1 LWGGEGNDQL
11 FGDFGNDRLMGYL
24 GADTLTGGLGNDAF
38 VIGFGTGGNTVET
51 ADVIVDFTDT
61 QDVIELISPLTFQ
74 QLNITSSSTGTVIQV
89 QSTVE
94 FLAVLLGVNASQIS
108 EQDFV

>member
-1 LWGGEGNDQL
+1 M
-11 FGDFGNDRLMGYL
+11 GDL

-38 VIGFGTGGNTVET
+38 VIGFGTGGNTIET

-61 QDVIELISPLTFQ
+61 QDVIELISPLTFE
-74 QLNITSSSTGTVIQV
+74 QLNITSTPNGTVIQV
-89 QSTVE
+89 QATVE
-94 FLAVLLGVNASQIS
+94 ILAVLPGVNPSLLT